1 MTEIATAPTACEAP
15 TRPVRVIWHE
25 VACPAAHQLDAT
37 ELQVGKLL
45 EAADAVVALGLPAAG
60 FHTLALD
67 ECAPLQQPSQRAPV
81 VAYLAERGVTLVF
94 AARDGKPLGADAVQL
109 YGGAAPGVARACV
122 AQRLAATSGAGG
134 WNDARA
140 SLPGGGGDGFRR
152 ELLRRCALGAPVVLG
167 SAAARAL
174 AADDRALVASPL
186 LLAVHQEG
194 GGAAALDVSVDEDD
208 ATRPR
213 VEAWARELEPPAT
226 TLLLLLSHAAI
237 SASTPIHWERLP
249 GVRLPGRGV
258 GRRNRNRGREPL
270 TPGGAWVRLLT
281 SDGATGENAQPA
293 AALGGRVVLPAQGS
307 ALLVLYSS
315 REAAH
320 GEAELASGGA
330 LSLRQ
335 LHTRAPLRLQ
345 LLLPVF
351 VMLALLGGAAALG
364 HALRRCHR
372 LRRRLF
378 GKYRL
383 PPREFEGPNSPK
395 EASPPAVAPKGGGG
409 ERRKGYATHS
419 RESSWSAQQ
428 AAQVLAEGW
437 QTHGQEAAAWRPVYS
452 CPLATPPLSPPGTST
467 STPGLTPSS
476 GLTLPAAVSAAAR
489 AGNSQPRRCLDS
501 FV

>member
-1 MTEIATAPTACEAP
+1 M
-15 TRPVRVIWHE
+15 
-25 VACPAAHQLDAT
+25 
-37 ELQVGKLL
+37 
-45 EAADAVVALGLPAAG
+45 
-60 FHTLALD
+60 
-67 ECAPLQQPSQRAPV
+67 
-81 VAYLAERGVTLVF
+81 
-94 AARDGKPLGADAVQL
+94 
-109 YGGAAPGVARACV
+109 
-122 AQRLAATSGAGG
+122 
-134 WNDARA
+134 
-140 SLPGGGGDGFRR
+140 
-152 ELLRRCALGAPVVLG
+152 
-167 SAAARAL
+167 
-174 AADDRALVASPL
+174 
-186 LLAVHQEG
+186 
-194 GGAAALDVSVDEDD
+194 SVDEDD
-208 ATRPR
+208 ARPR